1 MSTGKP
7 DVKQDPQRSRDLG
20 HLSFRGAFEQP
31 SELAPSKLRVVLR
44 RQMLLDQRSHVG

>member
-20 HLSFRGAFEQP
+20 HLSFRGAFEALPPDSRHIAVSQQTTFRA
-31 SELAPSKLRVVLR
+31 SC
-44 RQMLLDQRSHVG
+44 